1 MVMIPDEVSSL
12 VARLAAERGVSA
24 GDVLVEAVNQLAGRD
39 PNLVTRVTRSIERH
53 RTLLDRLA
61 DT

>member
-1 MVMIPDEVSSL
+1 MVMIPDEVSIL
-12 VARLAAERGVSA
+12 VAQLAAERGVSA

-39 PNLVTRVTRSIERH
+39 PNLVARVTRSIERH

-61 DT
+61 AT